1 MPLCVVLSSIWRL
14 TGSDEDE
21 TPPPPKP
28 PSQWLCSVFNV
39 FAVAGIFLSTY
50 FFYFLP
56 PSLIYHWECL
66 FHLLTVH
73 PRAISCSNRRLS
85 FSIRISP
92 LFLLLFKLS
101 CLTSRLSSRIKL
113 DVCPWVFWSCPLGSI
128 LGLIVI
134 PDPEGAYLLSLIC
147 SNSSLLCTKGTIL
160 LHSFILFS
168 FI

>member
-1 MPLCVVLSSIWRL
+1 M
-14 TGSDEDE
+14 
-21 TPPPPKP
+21 
-28 PSQWLCSVFNV
+28 SVFQCVRAN
-39 FAVAGIFLSTY
+39 AAAYRAIFNLKTY
-50 FFYFLP
+50 WIIRCSRDISVNLFFFYFLP

-66 FHLLTVH
+66 FHLLSVH

-101 CLTSRLSSRIKL
+101 CLSSRLSSRIKL
-113 DVCPWVFWSCPLGSI
+113 DVCPWVFWSCSLGSI

-134 PDPEGAYLLSLIC
+134 PGPEGAYLLSLIC
-147 SNSSLLCTKGTIL
+147 SSSSLLCTKGTIL
-160 LHSFILFS
+160 VHSFILFS